1 MERPTT
7 LEVDLALMISKLDSP
22 TASNA
27 AKLLALEVR
36 ALREELAES
45 AAEFD
50 KPLMQELKRLRA
62 TLARVTSEIELAR
75 EARFDAVSLFY
86 LEQILGVKP

>member
-27 AKLLALEVR
+27 AKLLAMEVR
-36 ALREELAES
+36 ALREELDTLRRDEMHEHNLRVDLHATVARVE
-45 AAEFD
+45 AHCDEAD
-50 KPLMQELKRLRA
+50 KRGAPYAVALRA
-62 TLARVTSEIELAR
+62 ALRGA
-75 EARFDAVSLFY
+75 
-86 LEQILGVKP
+86 P

>member
-1 MERPTT
+1 MTRETRPTT

-27 AKLLALEVR
+27 AKLLAMEVR
-36 ALREELAES
+36 ALREEL
-45 AAEFD
+45 D
-50 KPLMQELKRLRA
+50 TLRRDEA
-62 TLARVTSEIELAR
+62 CLHVTLARVTSEVELAR
-75 EARFDAVSLFY
+75 EAGFDAVSLFD